1 MFTLI
6 NRIIT
11 GVFDCLTLP
20 VGCMYISEIS
30 ERKFRG
36 SFLNSTAVSFGLGIA
51 LGYLFGSYLPWR
63 YSDTVPIFSNI
74 ISIAIL
80 CYCYES
86 PVYLLIKN
94 LCAKD
99 SLQWY
104 RQLQDQLNVGVDKL
118 TESLKQCCYNNK
130 VWQKSFSY
138 CQAVS
143 LSTLFLFLYF

>member
-1 MFTLI
+1 MFTPI
-6 NRIIT
+6 NRIIA
-11 GVFDCLTLP
+11 GFFDSLTLP

-30 ERKFRG
+30 ERKFRA
-36 SFLNSTAVSFGLGIA
+36 SFLNSTAVSYGLGIG
-51 LGYLFGSYLPWR
+51 LGYLFGSYLLWR
-63 YSDTVPIFSNI
+63 FSCIVPLFSNI

-104 RQLQDQLNVGVDKL
+104 RQLQNQLNVGIDKL
-118 TESLKQCCYNNK
+118 TVSLKQCCNNNK
-130 VWQKSFSY
+130 VWQKNPKNPFPKG
-138 CQAVS
+138 
-143 LSTLFLFLYF
+143 YFFTNYIS

>member
-1 MFTLI
+1 MGFHWI
-6 NRIIT
+6 KRIIA
-11 GVFDCLTLP
+11 GFFDSLTLP

-118 TESLKQCCYNNK
+118 TGSLKQCCHNDK
-130 VWQKSFSY
+130 VWQEKSTF
-138 CQAVS
+138 
-143 LSTLFLFLYF
+143 F

>member
-1 MFTLI
+1 
-6 NRIIT
+6 
-11 GVFDCLTLP
+11 
-20 VGCMYISEIS
+20 MYISEIS
-30 ERKFRG
+30 ERKFRA
-36 SFLNSTAVSFGLGIA
+36 SFLNSTAVSYGLGIG
-51 LGYLFGSYLPWR
+51 LGYLFGSYLLWR
-63 YSDTVPIFSNI
+63 FSCIVPLFSNI

-118 TESLKQCCYNNK
+118 KESLKQCCHNDK
-130 VWQKSFSY
+130 VWQEKSTF
-138 CQAVS
+138 
-143 LSTLFLFLYF
+143 F